1 MSKMTSESWIQLEA
15 LLEDYM
21 GSEVDREMAN
31 AIKALAKGYAHDR
44 AAACVAEALADPL
57 AALEALAKD
66 EYCAI
71 LRTGGEES
79 FTVSV
84 YREPDMT
91 KGGFHYWIAEPGE
104 DEATEVPREE
114 AQAVLLAGKGAKP

>member
-44 AAACVAEALADPL
+44 AAACVAEANGAVPVEPCDCP
-57 AALEALAKD
+57 EH
-66 EYCAI
+66 
-71 LRTGGEES
+71 ES
-79 FTVSV
+79 SDQCHSPEDHVGDGPCRCV
-84 YREPDMT
+84 YSE
-91 KGGFHYWIAEPGE
+91 G
-104 DEATEVPREE
+104 
-114 AQAVLLAGKGAKP
+114 